1 MTHNLTIKIT
11 SIIILLICLSACS
24 NSHSGTISNDSKNY
38 TDNIGTSKSYSSAT
52 EADAKLFDFSD
63 DKTAE
68 ITWELIDGVLT
79 ISGEGKMPNYMYD
92 SSPWR
97 GYSNEIFSVIV
108 NEGITS
114 IGDSAFMFCDKI
126 ESVQLPSTLKVIE
139 RVAFNGCEKLREIN
153 LPDGLKEI
161 QRSAFA
167 TYSYDLKSIYIP
179 ASVSKIAE
187 KAFEGCFALSSIEVD
202 KNNLWYCTDDIGVL
216 YTKDMSILLEFPDAL
231 EVDEYIISDKTKEI
245 ADGAIFT
252 KNLKNIYVPN
262 SVIKIGDESF
272 ADSKKL
278 VIYADADS
286 VAAKYAED
294 KNLKYRIVDDNGN
307 IVAKNKLKNTIW
319 NDNCVIDEIGWIEE
333 DGSVEALK
341 NRMKYFF
348 DACGIQ
354 PYVYFVNNQHGLLTD
369 EDKTNFAA
377 KFYDEQIAN
386 SYTFVYFYF
395 EEPVSDDLGYMYY
408 ECGKDATE
416 IMNEGVID
424 EFWNIVDQEWYSSKT
439 TEDCLASIFVRT
451 ADYITEN

>member
-92 SSPWR
+92 SPPWR

-179 ASVSKIAE
+179 ASVNKIAE

-202 KNNLWYCTDDIGVL
+202 KNNLWYRDSAKAV
-216 YTKDMSILLEFPDAL
+216 ILLRKGKQSHGRGKFAQ
-231 EVDEYIISDKTKEI
+231 VYH
-245 ADGAIFT
+245 
-252 KNLKNIYVPN
+252 LKI
-262 SVIKIGDESF
+262 
-272 ADSKKL
+272 
-278 VIYADADS
+278 
-286 VAAKYAED
+286 
-294 KNLKYRIVDDNGN
+294 
-307 IVAKNKLKNTIW
+307 
-319 NDNCVIDEIGWIEE
+319 
-333 DGSVEALK
+333 
-341 NRMKYFF
+341 
-348 DACGIQ
+348 
-354 PYVYFVNNQHGLLTD
+354 
-369 EDKTNFAA
+369 
-377 KFYDEQIAN
+377 
-386 SYTFVYFYF
+386 
-395 EEPVSDDLGYMYY
+395 
-408 ECGKDATE
+408 
-416 IMNEGVID
+416 
-424 EFWNIVDQEWYSSKT
+424 
-439 TEDCLASIFVRT
+439 
-451 ADYITEN
+451 